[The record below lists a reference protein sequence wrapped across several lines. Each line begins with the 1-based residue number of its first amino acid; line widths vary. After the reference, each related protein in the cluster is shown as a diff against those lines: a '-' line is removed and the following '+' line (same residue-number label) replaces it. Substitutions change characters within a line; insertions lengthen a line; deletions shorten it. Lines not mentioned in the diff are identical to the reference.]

1 MEEPGGLL
9 SMGSHGV
16 GHDWSD
22 LAAAA
27 AANTFVTDSIQR
39 HLKME
44 ILQYLELLIYL
55 IAHNLYKDIYF
66 FTKFFYTCENDNIC
80 LSFVTK
86 YRML

>member
-1 MEEPGGLL
+1 
-9 SMGSHGV
+9 
-16 GHDWSD
+16 
-22 LAAAA
+22 
-27 AANTFVTDSIQR
+27 
-39 HLKME
+39 ME

-66 FTKFFYTCENDNIC
+66 FTRFFYTYENDNIC